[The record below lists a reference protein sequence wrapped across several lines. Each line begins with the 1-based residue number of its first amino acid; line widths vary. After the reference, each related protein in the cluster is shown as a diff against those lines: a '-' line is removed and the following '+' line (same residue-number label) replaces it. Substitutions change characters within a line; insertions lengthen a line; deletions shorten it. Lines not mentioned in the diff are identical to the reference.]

1 MKNKIDIND
10 LGKNNPFTVPED
22 YFTTLTHNI
31 MERVESPE
39 QVKITAF
46 FQLKTIVPTLAIAV
60 ILFSGFWYNKNQEIN
75 INKPFPFLVNGNFD
89 SLDWHI
95 IDWKEGDL
103 EHSHAK
109 HIQARLNGTKHNT
122 KERVLGFYSN
132 KHHAI

>member
-1 MKNKIDIND
+1 MKNKIDINN

-75 INKPFPFLVNGNFD
+75 ISNDDLIELLAYYEFEDNLIYD
-89 SLDWHI
+89 ELEYEQEIADEYLLDEYNYNELI
-95 IDWKEGDL
+95 YEL
-103 EHSHAK
+103 
-109 HIQARLNGTKHNT
+109 
-122 KERVLGFYSN
+122 
-132 KHHAI
+132 

>member
-1 MKNKIDIND
+1 MDIKI
-10 LGKNNPFTVPED
+10 PFDVQTYQQLH
-22 YFTTLTHNI
+22 YFI
-31 MERVESPE
+31 SAEA
-39 QVKITAF
+39 K
-46 FQLKTIVPTLAIAV
+46 
-60 ILFSGFWYNKNQEIN
+60 YQEIN

-103 EHSHAK
+103 EHFHAK

-122 KERVLGFYSN
+122 KKRVLGFYSN

>member
-10 LGKNNPFTVPED
+10 FGKINPFTVPED

-75 INKPFPFLVNGNFD
+75 ISNDDLIELLAYYEFEDNLIYD
-89 SLDWHI
+89 ELEYEQEIADEYLLDEYNYNELI
-95 IDWKEGDL
+95 YEL
-103 EHSHAK
+103 
-109 HIQARLNGTKHNT
+109 
-122 KERVLGFYSN
+122 
-132 KHHAI
+132 

>member
-75 INKPFPFLVNGNFD
+75 ISNDDLIELLAYYEFEDNLIYD
-89 SLDWHI
+89 ELEYEQEIADEYLLDEYNYNELI
-95 IDWKEGDL
+95 YEL
-103 EHSHAK
+103 
-109 HIQARLNGTKHNT
+109 
-122 KERVLGFYSN
+122 
-132 KHHAI
+132 

>member
-1 MKNKIDIND
+1 MKNKIDINN

-75 INKPFPFLVNGNFD
+75 ISNDDLIELLAYYEFEDNLIYD
-89 SLDWHI
+89 ELEYEQEIADEYLLDEYLLDEYNYNELI
-95 IDWKEGDL
+95 YEL
-103 EHSHAK
+103 
-109 HIQARLNGTKHNT
+109 
-122 KERVLGFYSN
+122 
-132 KHHAI
+132 

>member
-75 INKPFPFLVNGNFD
+75 ISNDDLIELLAYYEFEDNLIYYELEYEQEIAD
-89 SLDWHI
+89 EYLLDEYNYNELI
-95 IDWKEGDL
+95 YEL
-103 EHSHAK
+103 
-109 HIQARLNGTKHNT
+109 
-122 KERVLGFYSN
+122 
-132 KHHAI
+132 

>member
-10 LGKNNPFTVPED
+10 LEKNNPFTVPED

-75 INKPFPFLVNGNFD
+75 ISNDDLIELLAYYEFEDNLIYD
-89 SLDWHI
+89 ELEYEQEIADEYLLDEYNYNELI
-95 IDWKEGDL
+95 YEL
-103 EHSHAK
+103 
-109 HIQARLNGTKHNT
+109 
-122 KERVLGFYSN
+122 
-132 KHHAI
+132 